1 MTAISITP
9 GYPTFAD
16 TDGSPLNDGY
26 VFIGLENQDPITA
39 PTGAFWDKEF
49 RIPADQPLRTSGGYV
64 VRSGTPAA
72 VYTGAAYSILVQNKN
87 LVTVYNAPS
96 AVITNVTNDVEEIT
110 QYQGAHAADP
120 IVRNDGAPLQVG
132 DLYFNSVVNELNV
145 WTGSAW
151 VPASPGAI
159 TVQNFTGTGAQ
170 TAFNL
175 ATAPVAENNTQIY
188 IDGVYQQKD
197 TYTVSGA
204 TINFSI
210 APTNLSG
217 IEVVT
222 FSIAALGTVDA
233 SNVSYNEGGVG
244 AVNTSVQS
252 KLQESISVLD
262 FGADPTGAT
271 DSTVAINAAVGALP
285 AGGTLLFPV
294 GTYSISSPI
303 IFDGKNAT
311 VSAYGANFTLVGD
324 NTGFVVKGTIT
335 NFTVLGGSITG
346 DNNATRLDSSTAQ
359 IGWLIGDAVGATI
372 NNVTIRDV
380 KVSQANVGFKASYGS
395 VTPPAVP
402 PVGIIAYNVRFIN
415 CEAVDSAGSTGGV
428 GYGFQFAQV
437 SGGMIDNCL
446 AANCTRHGIYLSEG
460 ADYTISNCYVKDGGI
475 GGGVI
480 RGAIAI
486 SRSNNVTVTGCSIDN
501 ANDVGM
507 VIDDDAQGL
516 GPDNYSKNITISGCT
531 FKANVY
537 GGIWVGENLSP
548 PDTPAGL
555 VENLIINACTFHA
568 YPSTT
573 SSEIRINSGKNIVLS
588 NSILDASNADPNHT
602 IVALINTGGPSYT
615 DNISLIGNQFVGVQN
630 RAVELAAGLAT
641 NNVNLRFGENS
652 GISYLWTDGAS
663 NATNNSVY
671 TDDLGQIGN
680 SGATPNIGAGN
691 RFLLTQTTGAESVTS
706 FVGGYEGKRISIQ
719 FGDSNSTLTTNMYLA
734 GNTNFAAAI
743 NDQIVLEYCGTEWR
757 EISRTTQ
764 S

>member
-26 VFIGLENQDPITA
+26 VYIGLENQNPITA

-64 VRSGTPAA
+64 VRYGTPAA

-110 QYQGAHAADP
+110 QYQGAHATDP
-120 IVRNDGAPLQVG
+120 IARNDGTPLQVG
-132 DLYFNSVVNELNV
+132 DLYFNSVVNELKV
-145 WTGSAW
+145 WSGSAW
-151 VPASPGAI
+151 VPSSPGSV
-159 TVQNFTGTGAQ
+159 TVQDFTGTGSQ

-175 ATAPVAENNTQIY
+175 STAPVAENNTQIY

-197 TYTVSGA
+197 TYSVSGTA
-204 TINFSI
+204 VNFST
-210 APTNLSG
+210 APPLNSG
-217 IEVVT
+217 IEVVNFT
-222 FSIAALGTVDA
+222 IASLGTVDA

-244 AVNTSVQS
+244 AVNTSVQA
-252 KLQESISVLD
+252 KLQESVSVLD

-346 DNNATRLDSSTAQ
+346 DNNAARPDSSTAQ
-359 IGWLIGDAVGATI
+359 IGWLIGDAAGATI

-380 KVSQANVGFKASYGS
+380 KVSQANVGFKASYGGG
-395 VTPPAVP
+395 
-402 PVGIIAYNVRFIN
+402 GIIAYNVRFIN

-460 ADYTISNCYVKDGGI
+460 SDYIVSNCYVKDCGP
-475 GGGVI
+475 GGGSV

-486 SRSNNVTVTGCSIDN
+486 ARSNNVSVTGCSISNSD
-501 ANDVGM
+501 DVAM

-516 GPDNYSKNITISGCT
+516 APNNFTKNVTVTGCT
-531 FKANVY
+531 FKENIL
-537 GGIWVGENLSP
+537 GGLWVGTSA
-548 PDTPAGL
+548 DPATDGF
-555 VENLIINACTFHA
+555 VENLIVDSCSFFSYATNTNN
-568 YPSTT
+568 
-573 SSEIRINSGKNIVLS
+573 EIRVTAGKNIILS
-588 NSILDASNADPNHT
+588 NSIIDTTNSGASQRA
-602 IVALINTGGPSYT
+602 VALTNAGGSSYT
-615 DNISLIGNQFVGVQN
+615 NNVSFLGNQFVGVQN
-630 RAVELAAGLAT
+630 VAVELAAGLGT
-641 NNVNLRFGENS
+641 NNVDLRFSQNH
-652 GISYLWTDGAS
+652 GISYTWLDGAG
-663 NATNNSVY
+663 AVTNNAVY
-671 TDDLGQIGN
+671 TDDLGQISN

-691 RFLLTQTTGAESVTS
+691 RFLLTQTGAVSVTS

-743 NDQIVLEYCGTEWR
+743 NDQIVLEYRGTQWR